1 MEKALI
7 KKGSWTDLIEAYLA
21 QKDVRTAKPHY
32 RGHLK
37 RFFQWV
43 ERECPAWL
51 EPGGFKPQKVEL
63 LRWREALDRMVK
75 RNEYSAY
82 TVNLA
87 LTAVK
92 GFFEW
97 LFEEELI
104 KRDPMRKI
112 KGMKTGNGHCK
123 DSLTTDAV
131 QKMII
136 TTQGPR
142 DRAILHLMVS
152 TGIRCC
158 EVSRANV
165 EDIGVKSEQK
175 ILYVQ
180 GKKRDAKDD
189 FVTLADDTVELI
201 NSYLKSRSGKL
212 NGPLFV
218 SESRYNKGERMS
230 PDSISRLVKR
240 HLKAI
245 GEISPRLTAHSL
257 RHTAATVWME
267 NDGDIY
273 EAQINL
279 RHASSDTTRR
289 YSHDQ
294 RKLKSRFS
302 EKIIEYLGVKICQ
315 EKYSA

>member
-7 KKGSWTDLIEAYLA
+7 KKGSWEDLIEAYLA

-43 ERECPAWL
+43 EREYPSWL
-51 EPGGFKPQKVEL
+51 ETGGFNPQKADL
-63 LRWREALDRMVK
+63 LRWRNELADKVDRE
-75 RNEYSAY
+75 EYSAY

-97 LFEEELI
+97 LYDEELI

-112 KGMKTGNGHCK
+112 KGLKTGGGSCK
-123 DSLTTDAV
+123 DALTTNAV
-131 QKMII
+131 QKIII
-136 TTQGPR
+136 TAKSLR
-142 DRAILHLMVS
+142 DRAILHLMIS

-165 EDIGVKSEQK
+165 EDISIIKDQK
-175 ILYVQ
+175 VLYVR
-180 GKKRDAKDD
+180 GKKRNAKDD
-189 FVTLADDTVELI
+189 FVTLAEDTVQLI
-201 NSYLKSRSGKL
+201 TLYLKNRKVKL
-212 NGPLFV
+212 NDPLFV
-218 SESRYNKGERMS
+218 SESRFNKGERMS
-230 PDSISRLVKR
+230 PDSISRLIKR

-245 GEISPRLTAHSL
+245 GEISPRLSGHSL
-257 RHTAATVWME
+257 RHTTATVWVD
-267 NDGDIY
+267 NGGDIY

-289 YSHDQ
+289 YLHDQ

-302 EKIIEYLGVKICQ
+302 EKIIEYLGVKLCQ
-315 EKYSA
+315 EKS